1 MREIDPMTTNRA
13 ASWRL
18 YHNAPMPMVTIFKTL
33 DISNLFTLTSKGYK
47 LNMLLCYCIGLA
59 ASQIKEFRLLPAGD
73 KMLEYDKLGV
83 NVIVAN
89 QNGGINACDIPF
101 IPNLEAFNR
110 SYLEFT
116 QKVRQTCADYEIED
130 HVIVGTSSLVKYD
143 IDGAV
148 NMYSGI
154 FNNPFLIWGKYRQ
167 EEYSVRLQVS
177 FQFHHVQMD
186 GLQACAFLEKL
197 QICILNLIKDVDE
210 PQN

>member
-13 ASWRL
+13 ASWNL

-33 DISNLFTLTSKGYK
+33 DLSNLLTLTSKGYK

-59 ASQIKEFRLLPAGD
+59 ASQTREFRLLPAGD
-73 KMLEYDKLGV
+73 KMLEYDKIGV
-83 NVIVAN
+83 NVIVSN

-101 IPNLEAFNR
+101 LPQLETFSR
-110 SYLEFT
+110 SYLELT
-116 QKVRQTCADYEIED
+116 QKVAQTCTDYEIED
-130 HVIVGTSSLVKYD
+130 HMIIGTSSLVKYE
-143 IDGAV
+143 IDGVV

-167 EEYSVRLQVS
+167 TESGARLQVS

-186 GLQACAFLEKL
+186 GLEACAFLDKL
-197 QICILNLIKDVDE
+197 QNCILNLSDSAE
-210 PQN
+210 